1 MDSTAENATADQI
14 ETDLWREDTFTL
26 IKTLADLLRAI
37 GYTPEHHASNE
48 QLDSLLD
55 LARKVT
61 RLYACRHCDPSHG
74 SPHRGSWGVRVA
86 PDYDGD
92 GQPTHLIVQPSDGAH
107 VAQPDA
113 DWLWLLIRDRQ
124 CVHVGA
130 LPEASTDGPASE
142 PQLSHR
148 RWGRGA

>member
-1 MDSTAENATADQI
+1 MSDTTDQI
-14 ETDLWREDTFTL
+14 ERDLWRGDTHAL
-26 IKTLADLLRAI
+26 IKALVDLLNAL
-37 GYTPEHHASNE
+37 GFAPEHHASDE
-48 QLDSLLD
+48 ELGSLLD

-74 SPHRGSWGVRVA
+74 SPHRASWGVRIA
-86 PDYDGD
+86 PEVDGD

-107 VAQPDA
+107 VAQFDA

-124 CVHVGA
+124 CVHVDA
-130 LPEASTDGPASE
+130 LPEVAPDGPAIE